1 MGAGTTLATGIS
13 GSLDAKNIVLGVLKK
28 QLDLANL
35 AEICTKVDV
44 PELNATIPVMTAQD
58 AGTDLGEFEEGMGGV
73 EGASFSYVDFSLK
86 KDRIKLAVSDEAR
99 FRSRAGDP
107 MAIQIDAN
115 AMVLANKL
123 DAKIATALLVSPQTG
138 ATTGAWSTV
147 TNNPLKDFAKAAAA
161 ILPYK
166 ADYCIMPKNVWV
178 QFAGNDYT
186 SKFAEGAPENMGKV
200 LGYIPGLG
208 LKVYVND
215 TITAK
220 ACLVGCS
227 GAPSCALGQ
236 GPVEVFR
243 RKVEGGEIYTIDVW
257 RQAKAPIL
265 KNSSNLNMGAYLLTA
280 VIA

>member
-1 MGAGTTLATGIS
+1 MGAGATLATGIS

-28 QLDLANL
+28 QVELSNL
-35 AEICTKVDV
+35 ADICAKVDV

-58 AGTDLGEFEEGMGGV
+58 AGTDLGEFEDLPGGV
-73 EGASFSYVDFSLK
+73 EGAAFSYVSFDLK

-107 MAIQIDAN
+107 LALQIDAN

-123 DAKIATALLVSPQTG
+123 DTKIATALITTPQTG
-138 ATTGAWSTV
+138 VTTGAWSTV
-147 TNNPLKDFAKAAAA
+147 TNNPLKDFAKACAA

-186 SKFAEGAPENMGKV
+186 AKFAEGAPENMKNV

-236 GPVEVFR
+236 GPVEVFK
-243 RKVEGGEIYTIDVW
+243 RKIEGGEMYTIDVW
-257 RQAKAPIL
+257 RQAKSTLL
-265 KNSSNLNMGAYLLTA
+265 KNASNLNMGAYLLTA